1 MNLRAVSGSA
11 IGPVVR
17 VGYGRRRLP
26 EARSLRPRARATM
39 AVQNKSNVPIGTV
52 LEGKFRITREIG
64 RGGMAAVY
72 EAENI
77 DIGKRVAVKVLA
89 AELITSR
96 VVRERFIREA
106 RAASAVRSPHICDV
120 YDSGMFEERP
130 FLVMELLEGE
140 SLYDMLTRLRR
151 LDIPTVLAVATQT
164 SRGLGKAHEANIVHR
179 DLKPENIFVS
189 KDEDGGLIVKLL
201 DFGLAKFYEP
211 TNDGDPKTVRLTRE
225 GALFGTPAYMS
236 PEQAKGQGEVD
247 HRSDLWALGCI
258 VYECLTG
265 QTVWSVEQ
273 GVAMILAQ
281 VASAPLPRPS
291 RIRPDLPLTFDG
303 WFQKALDRDTAKR
316 FQSARELSDTL
327 GEALVPSE
335 DDTLEV
341 GGRGREPSIHTET
354 EAVHI
359 DELMASSQARSAESV
374 RPPPELGQV
383 PDSGDGVTP
392 EPVVTSEPRTSGL
405 PALFLAAAVVL
416 GGYAIWLTVLHPPGE
431 LEHTP
436 QVRASRPLPSASAAR
451 TETKVRVQRDPDT
464 EPFAQLMREGQA
476 LFAKQPAQ
484 ALDKMKAAM
493 ALGSASPAR
502 SLLSHASVAVEEAT
516 KGGCKVA
523 AIARPRPYTIEQQAS
538 APALLRTSE
547 GVLLAWV
554 DTHADAKRR
563 QGHVVLL
570 DDALRRSSDPIA
582 ITPEAANVQ
591 GLELYPM
598 GDKVLLVYYD
608 DGGKLPGLYSRE
620 LGMDGRITSPARR
633 ISRIRP
639 LDHRVVLT
647 PATEGV
653 RYAVWVEQLDAGIT
667 DVMAA
672 KLSSGMDALEEP
684 RRLTTFPP
692 IKGLAERA
700 QNLSATVVR
709 GELQSVF
716 AVEQPGV
723 RSEVFL
729 LTTPLSMLAGPKPPD
744 PPKGK
749 KPATPFVGTIRSVA
763 KVVIGRMP
771 EPRVG
776 CESEGCLVTWD
787 EEKGGAFIAFLE
799 HGRAQPLWHRQF
811 AEKGARPVLGGDAS
825 GLALAWYEESRL
837 KLAPVGRDGVGKPS
851 LVNRVN
857 GLQPH
862 AEVARG
868 TKAGEWL
875 IAWRDYEAGHLELF
889 ALRAECP

>member
-1 MNLRAVSGSA
+1 MV
-11 IGPVVR
+11 
-17 VGYGRRRLP
+17 
-26 EARSLRPRARATM
+26 
-39 AVQNKSNVPIGTV
+39 VQNKSNVPIGTL

-72 EAENI
+72 EAENV

-151 LDIPTVLAVATQT
+151 LDIPTVLSVATQT

-189 KDEDGGLIVKLL
+189 RDEDGGLIVKLL

-258 VYECLTG
+258 IYECLTG

-281 VASAPLPRPS
+281 VASAPLPRPT
-291 RIRPDLPLTFDG
+291 RIRPDLPPTFDG

-316 FQSARELSDTL
+316 FQTARELADTL
-327 GEALVPSE
+327 ELALVPPE
-335 DDTLEV
+335 DEPLEV
-341 GGRGREPSIHTET
+341 GGRRREPSVHTET

-359 DELMASSQARSAESV
+359 DELMASSAHARTAESF
-374 RPPPELGQV
+374 RPPADA
-383 PDSGDGVTP
+383 PDSDGVTP
-392 EPVVTSEPRTSGL
+392 EPVVTSESRSSGL
-405 PALFLAAAVVL
+405 PALFIAASLVL
-416 GGYAIWLTVLHPPGE
+416 GGYALWLTVLHPPGE
-431 LEHTP
+431 LDHSP
-436 QVRASRPLPSASAAR
+436 QVRAARPVPSASAAR
-451 TETKVRVQRDPDT
+451 AEAKVRVQRDPDT

-476 LFAKQPAQ
+476 LFGKQPAQ
-484 ALDKMKAAM
+484 ALEKMKAAM

-523 AIARPRPYTIEQQAS
+523 AIARPRPYTIEQPAS
-538 APALLRTSE
+538 APALLRTNE

-554 DTHADAKRR
+554 DTHADARRR

-570 DDALRRSSDPIA
+570 DEALRRNGDPIA
-582 ITPEAANVQ
+582 ITPEATNVQ
-591 GLELYPM
+591 GLELYRA
-598 GDKVLLVYYD
+598 GDKVLLVFYD
-608 DGGKLPGLYSRE
+608 DGGKQPGLYSRQ
-620 LGMDGRITSPARR
+620 LDLDGRITSPAIR
-633 ISRIRP
+633 ISRVRP
-639 LDHRVVLT
+639 LEHRVVLT
-647 PATEGV
+647 SAGDGS
-653 RYAVWVEQLDAGIT
+653 RYAVWIEQLDAGVT

-672 KLSSGMDALEEP
+672 KVSAGLDALEEP

-700 QNLSATVVR
+700 QHVYATLSR
-709 GELQSVF
+709 GELQIVF
-716 AVEQPGV
+716 ALELPGL
-723 RSEVFL
+723 RSEVML
-729 LTTPLSMLAGPKPPD
+729 LTTPLALLSAPKPPD
-744 PPKGK
+744 APKGK
-749 KPATPFVGTIRSVA
+749 RPAAPPFVGTLRSVA
-763 KVVIGRMP
+763 KVVGRVP
-771 EPRVG
+771 APRVG
-776 CESEGCLVTWD
+776 CESDGCLVTWD

-799 HGRAQPLWHRQF
+799 HGRTQPLWHRQF
-811 AEKGARPVLGGDAS
+811 AEKGARPVLGGDAQ
-825 GLALAWYEESRL
+825 GLALTWYEDSRL
-837 KLAPVGRDGVGKPS
+837 KLAPAGRDGLSKPS

-868 TKAGEWL
+868 TKPGEWL
-875 IAWRDYEAGHLELF
+875 VAWRDYEAGHLELF

>member
-1 MNLRAVSGSA
+1 
-11 IGPVVR
+11 
-17 VGYGRRRLP
+17 
-26 EARSLRPRARATM
+26 M

-281 VASAPLPRPS
+281 VASAPLPRPT
-291 RIRPDLPLTFDG
+291 RIRPDLPPTFDS

-316 FQSARELSDTL
+316 FQTARELADTL
-327 GEALVPSE
+327 ELALVPPEE
-335 DDTLEV
+335 DELSP
-341 GGRGREPSIHTET
+341 GAAGRQPSVHTET
-354 EAVHI
+354 EAGHL
-359 DELMASSQARSAESV
+359 DELLASSAQVRGHESN
-374 RPPPELGQV
+374 RPPPNPFLTS
-383 PDSGDGVTP
+383 DSADGVTP
-392 EPVVTSEPRTSGL
+392 GPVVTAEPRSSGL
-405 PALFLAAAVVL
+405 PALFVGAALAL
-416 GGYAIWLTVLHPPGE
+416 GAYAFWLTVLHPPGE
-431 LEHTP
+431 IDRST
-436 QVRASRPLPSASAAR
+436 QARASRPLPSASSAR
-451 TETKVRVQRDPDT
+451 AESKPRVQRDPDT
-464 EPFAQLMREGQA
+464 EPFAQLMRDGQA
-476 LFAKQPAQ
+476 LFAKDPAQ
-484 ALDKMKAAM
+484 ALEKMKAAM
-493 ALGSASPAR
+493 AFGSASPAR

-516 KGGCKVA
+516 KGGCKVQ
-523 AIARPRPYTIEQQAS
+523 AIARPRPYAIEQQAS

-554 DTHADAKRR
+554 DTHADARRR

-570 DDALRRSSDPIA
+570 DDALRRGSDPIA
-582 ITPEAANVQ
+582 ITPEATNVQ
-591 GLELYPM
+591 GLELYPA
-598 GDKVLLVYYD
+598 GDKVLLSFYD
-608 DGGKLPGLYSRE
+608 DGGKQPGLYTRQLS
-620 LGMDGRITSPARR
+620 LDGRITSPATR
-633 ISRIRP
+633 ILRARP
-639 LDHRVVLT
+639 LGHRVILVSAAD
-647 PATEGV
+647 AT
-653 RYAVWVEQLDAGIT
+653 RYAVWVEQLDAGVT

-672 KLSSGMDALEEP
+672 KLSANLDALEEP

-692 IKGLAERA
+692 IKGLAERT
-700 QNLSATVVR
+700 QNVSATLVR
-709 GELQSVF
+709 GELQVAF
-716 AVEQPGV
+716 AVEQPGL
-723 RSEVFL
+723 RSEVLL
-729 LTTPLSMLAGPKPPD
+729 LTTPLSLLAAPKPPD
-744 PPKGK
+744 PTKGK
-749 KPATPFVGTIRSVA
+749 RSTAPPFLGTIRSVA
-763 KVVIGRMP
+763 KVVGRVP

-776 CESEGCLVTWD
+776 CESDGCLVTWD

-811 AEKGARPVLGGDAS
+811 AEKGARPVLGGDAN
-825 GLALAWYEESRL
+825 GLAVSWYEESRL
-837 KLAPVGRDGVGKPS
+837 KLAPAGRDGITKPS

-862 AEVARG
+862 AELARG

-875 IAWRDYEAGHLELF
+875 VAWRDYEAGHLELF

>member
-1 MNLRAVSGSA
+1 VLGFR
-11 IGPVVR
+11 
-17 VGYGRRRLP
+17 GRRQ
-26 EARSLRPRARATM
+26 RSTM

-189 KDEDGGLIVKLL
+189 RDEDGGLIVKLL

-258 VYECLTG
+258 IYECLTG

-303 WFQKALDRDTAKR
+303 WFQKALDRDTDKR
-316 FQSARELSDTL
+316 FQTARELADAL
-327 GEALVPSE
+327 DLALVPP
-335 DDTLEV
+335 EV
-341 GGRGREPSIHTET
+341 DVLDSRSAGRTPSLHTET

-359 DELMASSQARSAESV
+359 DELIARSAQARPGESV
-374 RPPPELGQV
+374 RPPPNPFGA
-383 PDSGDGVTP
+383 PDSADGVTP
-392 EPVVTSEPRTSGL
+392 GPVVSSESRSSGL

-416 GGYAIWLTVLHPPGE
+416 GGYALWLTVLHPPGE
-431 LEHTP
+431 LDRSP
-436 QVRASRPLPSASAAR
+436 QVRPSRPVPSASARA
-451 TETKVRVQRDPDT
+451 ETKVRVQRDPDT

-476 LFAKQPAQ
+476 LFSKNPAQ
-484 ALDKMKAAM
+484 ALDKMKSAM

-516 KGGCKVA
+516 KGGCKVT

-538 APALLRTSE
+538 APALLHTSE

-554 DTHADAKRR
+554 DGHADARRR

-570 DDALRRSSDPIA
+570 DEALRRAGEPIA
-582 ITPEAANVQ
+582 ITPEATNVQ
-591 GLELYPM
+591 GLELYPV
-598 GDKVLLVYYD
+598 GDKVLLFFYD
-608 DGGKLPGLYSRE
+608 DGGKQPGLYTRE
-620 LGMDGRITSPARR
+620 LGLDGRITSPATR
-633 ISRIRP
+633 ISRVRP
-639 LDHRVVLT
+639 LDDRVVLT
-647 PATEGV
+647 SGADGT
-653 RYAVWVEQLDAGIT
+653 RYAVWVEQLDAGVT

-672 KLSSGMDALEEP
+672 KLSGSLDALEEP
-684 RRLTTFPP
+684 RRLTNFPS

-700 QNLSATVVR
+700 QGLSATIVR
-709 GELQSVF
+709 NELQSVF
-716 AVEQPGV
+716 AVQQQGL

-729 LTTPLSMLAGPKPPD
+729 LTTPLALLAGPKPPST
-744 PPKGK
+744 PKGK
-749 KPATPFVGTIRSVA
+749 KPSTPFIGTIRSVA
-763 KVVIGRMP
+763 KVIGRVP

-799 HGRAQPLWHRQF
+799 HGRTQPLWHRQF
-811 AEKGARPVLGGDAS
+811 AEKGARPVLGGDAN
-825 GLALAWYEESRL
+825 GLALSWYEESRL
-837 KLAPVGRDGVGKPS
+837 KLAPAGRDGIGKPS
-851 LVNRVN
+851 VVNRVN

-868 TKAGEWL
+868 AKPGEWL
-875 IAWRDYEAGHLELF
+875 VAWRDYEAGHLELF

>member
-1 MNLRAVSGSA
+1 
-11 IGPVVR
+11 
-17 VGYGRRRLP
+17 
-26 EARSLRPRARATM
+26 M
-39 AVQNKSNVPIGTV
+39 AVQNKSNVPIGTL

-72 EAENI
+72 EAENV

-120 YDSGMFEERP
+120 YDSGMYEERP

-189 KDEDGGLIVKLL
+189 RDEDGGLIVKLL

-258 VYECLTG
+258 IYECLTG

-281 VASAPLPRPS
+281 VASAPLPRPT

-316 FQSARELSDTL
+316 FQTARELADAL
-327 GEALVPSE
+327 ELALVPPE
-335 DDTLEV
+335 DEVLEV
-341 GGRGREPSIHTET
+341 GARRREPSVHTET

-359 DELMASSQARSAESV
+359 DELMASSAQARAPESF
-374 RPPPELGQV
+374 RPPAEA
-383 PDSGDGVTP
+383 PDSDGVTP
-392 EPVVTSEPRTSGL
+392 EPVVTSEQRSSGL
-405 PALFLAAAVVL
+405 PALFLAASLVL
-416 GGYAIWLTVLHPPGE
+416 GGYALWLTVLHPAGE
-431 LEHTP
+431 LDRSP
-436 QVRASRPLPSASAAR
+436 RVRAALPVPSASAAR
-451 TETKVRVQRDPDT
+451 AEAKVRVQRDPDT

-476 LFAKQPAQ
+476 LFEKQPAQ
-484 ALDKMKAAM
+484 ALEKMKAAM

-547 GVLLAWV
+547 GFLLAWA
-554 DTHADAKRR
+554 DMHADARRR

-570 DDALRRSSDPIA
+570 DEALRRNGEPIA
-582 ITPEAANVQ
+582 ITPEATNVQ
-591 GLELYPM
+591 GLELYPA
-598 GDKVLLVYYD
+598 GDKVLLAFYD
-608 DGGKLPGLYSRE
+608 DGGKQPGLYSRQ
-620 LGMDGRITSPARR
+620 LGLDGRITSPATR
-633 ISRIRP
+633 ISRVRP

-647 PATEGV
+647 PAADGS
-653 RYAVWVEQLDAGIT
+653 RYAVWIEQLDAGVT

-672 KLSSGMDALEEP
+672 KLSAGLDALEEP

-700 QNLSATVVR
+700 QGVSATLVR
-709 GELQSVF
+709 GELQIVF
-716 AVEQPGV
+716 ALELPGL
-723 RSEVFL
+723 RSEVML
-729 LTTPLSMLAGPKPPD
+729 LTTPLALLNAPKPAD

-749 KPATPFVGTIRSVA
+749 RPAAPPFVGTLRSVA
-763 KVVIGRMP
+763 KVIGRVP

-799 HGRAQPLWHRQF
+799 HGRTQPLWHRQF
-811 AEKGARPVLGGDAS
+811 AEKGARPVLGGDAQ
-825 GLALAWYEESRL
+825 GLALSWYEDSRL
-837 KLAPVGRDGVGKPS
+837 KLAPAGRDGLSKPS
-851 LVNRVN
+851 IVNRVN

-868 TKAGEWL
+868 TKPGEWL
-875 IAWRDYEAGHLELF
+875 VAWRDYEAGHLELF

>member
-1 MNLRAVSGSA
+1 
-11 IGPVVR
+11 
-17 VGYGRRRLP
+17 
-26 EARSLRPRARATM
+26 M
-39 AVQNKSNVPIGTV
+39 AVQNKSNVPIGTI

-281 VASAPLPRPS
+281 VASAPLPRPT
-291 RIRPDLPLTFDG
+291 RIRPDLPPTFDS

-316 FQSARELSDTL
+316 FQTARELADTL
-327 GEALVPSE
+327 ELALVPPEE
-335 DDTLEV
+335 DDLS
-341 GGRGREPSIHTET
+341 GGARRQPSLHTET
-354 EAVHI
+354 EAGHL
-359 DELMASSQARSAESV
+359 DELMAGSAPVRGYESN
-374 RPPPELGQV
+374 RPPPNPFLV
-383 PDSGDGVTP
+383 SDSADGVTP
-392 EPVVTSEPRTSGL
+392 GPVVTAESRSSGL

-416 GGYAIWLTVLHPPGE
+416 GGYALWLTVLHPPGE
-431 LEHTP
+431 IDRSPRL
-436 QVRASRPLPSASAAR
+436 ASRPVPSASAAR
-451 TETKVRVQRDPDT
+451 AEPKLRVQRDPDT

-476 LFAKQPAQ
+476 LFAKDPAQ
-484 ALDKMKAAM
+484 ALEKMKAAM
-493 ALGSASPAR
+493 AFGSASPAR

-516 KGGCKVA
+516 KGGCKVQ
-523 AIARPRPYTIEQQAS
+523 AIARPRPYAIEQQAS
-538 APALLRTSE
+538 APALLRTNE

-554 DTHADAKRR
+554 DTHADARRR

-570 DDALRRSSDPIA
+570 DDALRRNGDPIA
-582 ITPEAANVQ
+582 ITPEATNVQ
-591 GLELYPM
+591 GLELYPA
-598 GDKVLLVYYD
+598 GDKVLLSFYD
-608 DGGKLPGLYSRE
+608 DGGKQPGLYTRQLS
-620 LGMDGRITSPARR
+620 LDGRITSPATR
-633 ISRIRP
+633 ILRARP
-639 LDHRVVLT
+639 LGHRVILASVGDGT
-647 PATEGV
+647 
-653 RYAVWVEQLDAGIT
+653 RYAVWVEQLDAGVT

-672 KLSSGMDALEEP
+672 KLSASLDSLEEP

-692 IKGLAERA
+692 IKGLAERT
-700 QNLSATVVR
+700 QNLSATIVR
-709 GELQSVF
+709 GELQVAF
-716 AVEQPGV
+716 AVEQPGL
-723 RSEVFL
+723 RSEVLL
-729 LTTPLSMLAGPKPPD
+729 LTTPLALLAAPKPPD
-744 PPKGK
+744 PPRGK
-749 KPATPFVGTIRSVA
+749 RSTAPPFVGTIRSVA
-763 KVVIGRMP
+763 KVVGRVP

-776 CESEGCLVTWD
+776 CESDGCLVTWD

-799 HGRAQPLWHRQF
+799 HGRTQPLWHRQF
-811 AEKGARPVLGGDAS
+811 AEKGARPVLGGDAN
-825 GLALAWYEESRL
+825 GLAVSWYEESRL
-837 KLAPVGRDGVGKPS
+837 KLAPAGRDGVSKPS

-875 IAWRDYEAGHLELF
+875 VAWRDYEAGHLELF

>member
-1 MNLRAVSGSA
+1 
-11 IGPVVR
+11 
-17 VGYGRRRLP
+17 
-26 EARSLRPRARATM
+26 M

-151 LDIPTVLAVATQT
+151 LDLPTVLSVATQT

-236 PEQAKGQGEVD
+236 PEQAKGHGEVD

-291 RIRPDLPLTFDG
+291 RIRPDLTRAFDA
-303 WFQKALDRDTAKR
+303 WFTKALDRDPAKR
-316 FQSARELSDTL
+316 YQTARELADAL
-327 GEALVPSE
+327 DEALSPQHEAVAVS
-335 DDTLEV
+335 
-341 GGRGREPSIHTET
+341 GRGREPSIHTEA
-354 EAVHI
+354 EAV
-359 DELMASSQARSAESV
+359 ELDQLIAKPSE
-374 RPPPELGQV
+374 RPPAADPAA

-392 EPVVTSEPRTSGL
+392 EPVVAEERSTSGL
-405 PALFLAAAVVL
+405 PALFAAALLVI
-416 GGYAIWLTVLHPPGE
+416 GGYALWLEVLHPAGE
-431 LEHTP
+431 VDRT
-436 QVRASRPLPSASAAR
+436 VRASRPVASTSARVEPKA
-451 TETKVRVQRDPDT
+451 RVQRDPDT
-464 EPFAQLMREGQA
+464 EPFAVLMREGQG
-476 LFAKQPAQ
+476 LFAKDPAG
-484 ALDKMKAAM
+484 ALEKLKAAY
-493 ALGSASPAR
+493 ALGSQNPAR

-516 KGGCKVA
+516 RGGCKVV
-523 AIARPRPYTIEQQAS
+523 AIARPRPYPIEQPAS
-538 APALLRTSE
+538 LPALIRTSE
-547 GVLLAWV
+547 GALVAWV
-554 DTHADAKRR
+554 DNHSDVKRR
-563 QGHVVLL
+563 QAHVLLL
-570 DDALRRSSDPIA
+570 DDALRRGGDALA
-582 ITPEAANVQ
+582 ITPEANNVQ
-591 GLELYPM
+591 DLEFYQF
-598 GDKVLLVYYD
+598 GDKVLLVYTD
-608 DGGKLPGLYSRE
+608 DGKQPGIYTRQ
-620 LGMDGRITSPARR
+620 LGLDGRIASPAVRV
-633 ISRIRP
+633 SKTKP
-639 LDHRVVLT
+639 ADHRVVLVS
-647 PATEGV
+647 AADGA
-653 RYAVWVEQLDAGIT
+653 RFLVWLEQIDAGGS
-667 DVMAA
+667 DVMVA
-672 KLSSGMDALEEP
+672 KLAPGLDKLEDP
-684 RRLTTFPP
+684 KRLTAIPP
-692 IKGLAERA
+692 IKGLSERA
-700 QNLSATVVR
+700 QRLSATIAKGNLEVTFAL
-709 GELQSVF
+709 EL
-716 AVEQPGV
+716 PGA
-723 RSEVFL
+723 RSEVML
-729 LTTPLSMLAGPKPPD
+729 LTTPLSLLASSKGAQRPGSRTAGGQAGGP
-744 PPKGK
+744 
-749 KPATPFVGTIRSVA
+749 AIVGTLRSVA
-763 KVVIGRMP
+763 KVVGRIP
-771 EPRVG
+771 DPRLS
-776 CESEGCLVTWD
+776 CENEGCLVTWD

-799 HGRAQPLWHRQF
+799 HGRTQPLWHRAF
-811 AEKGARPVLGGDAS
+811 AQNGSRPVFGGDPSAMS
-825 GLALAWYEESRL
+825 IAWFEDSRL
-837 KLAPVGRDGVGKPS
+837 RLANVGRDGIGTPS
-851 LVNRVN
+851 IVNRVN

-862 AEVARG
+862 PAVARG
-868 TKAGEWL
+868 TKPGEWL